1 MTHQPVSCKPTA
13 RREHHA
19 PLSTPWRVSRAQLNK
34 PAIVL
39 RSLVQSVKKLANL
52 PKPEILELLRSN
64 PVHLQSERARCEA
77 GQLVEESLMAG
88 FQNIFHAL
96 FVELGQGA
104 GCALAVLQC
113 QVFAPLDDFHQV
125 RYADMSLVFAVTMVS
140 VVVVVV
146 IVWMVLFQTWGA
158 FQESVGE
165 TLVVF
170 CDHLKTHKGPG

>member
-1 MTHQPVSCKPTA
+1 MLLCRHLESVQGTA
-13 RREHHA
+13 KQTRH
-19 PLSTPWRVSRAQLNK
+19 
-34 PAIVL
+34 
-39 RSLVQSVKKLANL
+39 RSSLLVQSVKKLADL

-88 FQNIFHAL
+88 LQNIFHAL

-125 RYADMSLVFAVTMVS
+125 RYAAMSLVFAVTMVI